1 MHTRRDRREDGLNP
15 MERTEKVNNFTEG
28 NLWRKMLGFMVPI
41 LGSLILISM
50 YSAVDVL
57 VVGRF
62 GTQESISA
70 VSTGSSLINVI
81 VLVLNGLAMGV
92 TILMGRYIGEGNRQ
106 RLHTVI
112 GNAFFLFGVIAIA
125 VAVVLLVATPFWAQ
139 LLQAPEAAFDKTVQY
154 IRICGGGIIF
164 IIGYNLMSS
173 IYRGMGNSR
182 MPLVFVTIACVI
194 NLVCD
199 LLFVAVFGWDVR
211 GAAAATVMA
220 QGISLVLSIVI
231 SLRRKYFAGFV
242 LRDLLP
248 TVEIKRIFRG
258 GIPLAVQETLTQIS
272 FLFLLAFINGMGTT
286 EAIRLASSS
295 GYGIANRIVMIIMLV
310 PSALMQTL
318 ASVVAQN
325 AGAGLHE
332 RSRRALRNGIVIG
345 VLIGI
350 GIIIVVTFFGVQI
363 SSIFSANVD
372 YQLKSAEYLRGF
384 CLEAV
389 VASISFSFIGFFNG
403 YGKTWFVMFQGMC
416 QSLAVRLPLAYVM
429 SVRHPDTLVYIGFVA
444 PTATCAGIVINLIF
458 FIILRRRLSSDG
470 G

>member
-1 MHTRRDRREDGLNP
+1 
-15 MERTEKVNNFTEG
+15 
-28 NLWRKMLGFMVPI
+28 MLGFMVPI
-41 LGSLILISM
+41 LGSLILITM
-50 YSAVDVL
+50 YSSVDVL

-62 GTQESISA
+62 GTEESISA
-70 VSTGSSLINVI
+70 VSTGSSLINVV

-92 TILMGRYIGEGNRQ
+92 TILMGRYIGEGRNEK
-106 RLHTVI
+106 LHTVI

-125 VAVVLLVATPFWAQ
+125 IAVVLLVATPLWVQ
-139 LLQAPEAAFDKTVQY
+139 LMQAPEAAFDKTVQY
-154 IRICGGGIIF
+154 IRICGGGILF

-182 MPLVFVTIACVI
+182 LPLIFVAIACAI

-220 QGISLVLSIVI
+220 QGISLILSIVI
-231 SLRRKYFAGFV
+231 SIRRDYFSGFTV
-242 LRDLLP
+242 RDLIP
-248 TVEIKRIFRG
+248 TTELKNIFTG

-272 FLFLLAFINGMGTT
+272 FLFLVAFINGMGAT
-286 EAIRLASSS
+286 EAVRLASSS

-325 AGAGLHE
+325 AGAGLHA
-332 RSRRALRNGIVIG
+332 RARKALRNGIVTG

-350 GIIIVVTFFGVQI
+350 GIIIVVTLFGVQI
-363 SSIFSANVD
+363 SSIFSPNVE
-372 YQLKSAEYLRGF
+372 YQLKSAEYLSGF

-389 VASISFSFIGFFNG
+389 VASILFSFIGFFNG
-403 YGKTWFVMFQGMC
+403 YGKTWFVMFQGIC
-416 QSLAVRLPLAYVM
+416 QSLAVRLPVAYIM
-429 SVRHPDTLVYIGFVA
+429 SVRHPDTLVYIGFAA
-444 PTATCAGIVINLIF
+444 PTATCAGIALNLIF
-458 FIILRRRLSSDG
+458 YVILRRRLRG
-470 G
+470 GQSPVE